1 MAGAALCFFIA
12 RVMGREVVEKLTG
25 KTVLDSMDGFF
36 TRYGKHT
43 ILVCRLL
50 PFVPFDPISY
60 AAGLTSI
67 RFVRFLSPPGLVSYP
82 QPLSIP
88 GRAAC

>member
-43 ILVCRLL
+43 ILNSC
-50 PFVPFDPISY
+50 
-60 AAGLTSI
+60 AE
-67 RFVRFLSPPGLVSYP
+67 
-82 QPLSIP
+82 
-88 GRAAC
+88 

>member
-1 MAGAALCFFIA
+1 
-12 RVMGREVVEKLTG
+12 MGREVVEKLTG

-60 AAGLTSI
+60 AA
-67 RFVRFLSPPGLVSYP
+67 V
-82 QPLSIP
+82 
-88 GRAAC
+88 